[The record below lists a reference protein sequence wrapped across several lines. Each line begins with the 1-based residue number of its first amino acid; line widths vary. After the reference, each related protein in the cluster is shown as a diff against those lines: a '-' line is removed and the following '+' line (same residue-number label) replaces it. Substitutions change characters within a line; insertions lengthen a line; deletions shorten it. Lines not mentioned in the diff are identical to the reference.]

1 MQVSRSDLVKG
12 IPITFSGRII
22 SIQPIE
28 DTKLLLVEIDYEG
41 IDIKVPLDR
50 DCVAQ
55 LLSKKGVVTS
65 DPGEEL
71 PKYTKRSSGSISRVG
86 PKVGTE
92 KVVKGVKKRLVKY
105 DFVTPRLKGKR
116 RVSCPDTGK
125 KGFPV
130 WKRV

>member
-1 MQVSRSDLVKG
+1 MQVNRSDLVKG
-12 IPITFSGRII
+12 IPLTFQGRII
-22 SIQPIE
+22 SMQPIE

-50 DCVAQ
+50 ECVSQ

-71 PKYTKRSSGSISRVG
+71 PKYTRRSGTTVSKVG

-92 KVVKGVKKRLVKY
+92 KVVKGIRKILVKY
-105 DFVTPRLKGKR
+105 DFVTPRLKGRR
-116 RVSCPDTGK
+116 RVECPDTGK

-130 WKRV
+130 WERV

>member
-1 MQVSRSDLVKG
+1 MQVNRSDLVKG
-12 IPITFSGRII
+12 IPLTFTGRII
-22 SIQPIE
+22 SMQPIE
-28 DTKLLLVEIDYEG
+28 DTKLILVEIDYEG

-55 LLSKKGVVTS
+55 LLSKKGVVTC
-65 DPGEEL
+65 DPGETL
-71 PKYTKRSSGSISRVG
+71 PKYTKKSSSTISRVG

-92 KVVKGVKKRLVKY
+92 KVVKGVRKKLVKY

-116 RVSCPDTGK
+116 RVECPDTGK

-130 WKRV
+130 WERV

>member
-1 MQVSRSDLVKG
+1 MQVSRADLVKG

-22 SIQPIE
+22 SMQPIE

-50 DCVAQ
+50 DCIAQ
-55 LLSKKGVVTS
+55 LLSRKGVVTS

-71 PKYTKRSSGSISRVG
+71 PKYVKKSASTVSRVG
-86 PKVGTE
+86 PKVGSE
-92 KVVKGVKKRLVKY
+92 KVVKGVRKRLVKY

-116 RVSCPDTGK
+116 RVECPDTGK

-130 WKRV
+130 WERV